1 MQSRASD
8 VPCGDTGIKPL
19 SERGTQGY
27 REAAVYIGTFLL
39 ALLLFLTIKPL
50 YETDR
55 NGVVAPVD
63 RGGGG
68 GRRPFRGRFF
78 GGVGKADEGRGW

>member
-8 VPCGDTGIKPL
+8 VTCGDTGIKPL

-55 NGVVAPVD
+55 NGVVAQSIAAVAAAAAFS
-63 RGGGG
+63 RALFW
-68 GRRPFRGRFF
+68 RRR
-78 GGVGKADEGRGW
+78 ES